1 MHGTAIATLLAGFVL
16 GLQHATDTDHIVA
29 VTTLASHSKDPR
41 HSALVGALWGFGHML
56 TLFIAGGVLIMLRLR
71 MSTRVEWALELV
83 VALVLIWLG
92 VHTIRNC
99 FTGRYHFHAHEHGG
113 RRHAHL
119 HYHAHDEPEHT
130 HDAHAGASSR
140 LGHGPL
146 SVLVGMAH
154 GLAGTGALA
163 LVVLSSIPSRILG
176 MIYLLVF
183 GLGALVG
190 MVVFSALVGLP
201 LAGASRRLSWL
212 TAMRFA
218 AGAGSALLGVVLA
231 YRAFLPSSFPF

>member
-1 MHGTAIATLLAGFVL
+1 MQGTAIATLLVGFVL

-29 VTTLASHSKDPR
+29 VTTLASDSENPR
-41 HSALVGALWGFGHML
+41 RSALVGALWGFGHML
-56 TLFIAGGVLIMLRLR
+56 TLFIAGSILIVLRLR
-71 MSTRVEWALELV
+71 MSARAEWALELF

-119 HYHAHDEPEHT
+119 HFHAHDEAGHA
-130 HDAHAGASSR
+130 HDAHAGKPAR
-140 LGHGPL
+140 LGHRPL

-163 LVVLSSIPSRILG
+163 LVVLTSIPSRLLG
-176 MIYLLVF
+176 LIYLLVF
-183 GLGALVG
+183 GFGALIG

-201 LAGASRRLSWL
+201 LAGAARRLTWL
-212 TAMRFA
+212 NAMRFA
-218 AGAGSALLGVVLA
+218 AGAGSTLLGVVLA
-231 YRAFLPSSFPF
+231 YRAFLPPSFPF

>member
-1 MHGTAIATLLAGFVL
+1 MHGTAIATLLVGFVL

-29 VTTLASHSKDPR
+29 VTTLASDAENPR
-41 HSALVGALWGFGHML
+41 RSALVGALWGFGHML
-56 TLFIAGGVLIMLRLR
+56 TLFVAGSILIVLRLR
-71 MSTRVEWALELV
+71 MSAGVEWALELF

-119 HYHAHDEPEHT
+119 HFHAHNEARHT
-130 HDAHAGASSR
+130 HDAHAGKPAGLS
-140 LGHGPL
+140 HGPL

-163 LVVLSSIPSRILG
+163 LVVLTSIPSRLLG
-176 MIYLLVF
+176 LIYLLVF
-183 GLGALVG
+183 GFGALVG

-201 LAGASRRLSWL
+201 LAGAARRLTWL
-212 TAMRFA
+212 NAMRFA
-218 AGAGSALLGVVLA
+218 AGAGSTLLGVVLA
-231 YRAFLPSSFPF
+231 HQAFLPSSFPF